1 MHINGEGHYYERKLE
16 RDHIHMACLRCGK
29 ITEFVSDSFDR
40 LKQQV
45 RRRDCRFRV
54 LVSRLE
60 IGGHCAACPGSH

>member
-1 MHINGEGHYYERKLE
+1 MRATTYERKLE

-29 ITEFVSDSFDR
+29 IAEFLSDSFET

-45 RRRDCRFRV
+45 EKDSRFRV

-60 IGGHCAACPGSH
+60 IGGYRATCRGSR